1 MRVRRNMGRMA
12 LRGTPV
18 SSLLFI
24 LCAALGAGILLVHAA
39 VLVGIVMAASRD
51 RFDENVAG
59 PGGELSVSLV
69 VPARNEEK
77 LLPRLLD
84 SLRKTDL
91 TGVDRFELVVIND
104 RSTDGTEAIIED
116 FAHSAPW
123 PVRIV
128 QVPDDPLPGAR
139 ANPKQRALH
148 YGTMSAASEVFLFT
162 DADCTV
168 GPQWVRQMTVP
179 FRRPELGLLFGTVMP
194 PEKGSFLRQ
203 YQNFDHLF
211 RYYYTAGSA
220 GFGNPTGGFGNNIA
234 VRHAALEAVGG
245 FAALRYSVTEDAE
258 LIAEVRDT
266 HRWEVKPTLS
276 PENVVWP
283 EPQTHLADMISQ
295 SMRWNTGGLYAPDL
309 AARYSYRVVMFFLF
323 GSVVAV
329 PAALFFPP
337 LFLTTAGSFISMTC
351 VAIAAALYCRRGPR
365 FWSMLLPNVLFSML
379 FYSYVTFLTLAHTPI
394 RWKDRV
400 LGEQRGH

>member
-1 MRVRRNMGRMA
+1 M
-12 LRGTPV
+12 

-24 LCAALGAGILLVHAA
+24 ICVALGAGILLVHVA
-39 VLVGIVMAASRD
+39 VLVGIVIAGSRD
-51 RFDENVAG
+51 RFRESEASGDGV
-59 PGGELSVSLV
+59 LSVSLI
-69 VPARNEEK
+69 VPARNEER
-77 LLPRLLD
+77 LLPRLFA
-84 SLRKTDL
+84 SLEKVDL
-91 TGVDRFELVVIND
+91 SGVDRFELVVIND
-104 RSTDGTEAIIED
+104 RSTDGTESLTED
-116 FAHSAPW
+116 FARTAPW

-148 YGTMSAASEVFLFT
+148 YGTITAESEVLLFT

-168 GPQWVRQMTVP
+168 GRQWVRRMTLP
-179 FRRPELGLLFGTVMP
+179 FRRARLGLIFGTVMP
-194 PEKGSFLRQ
+194 SGTGGFLRQ
-203 YQNFDHLF
+203 YQSFDHLF

-234 VRHAALEAVGG
+234 VRRAALESVGG

-276 PENVVWP
+276 PESIVWP
-283 EPQTHLADMISQ
+283 EPQTHLADMVSQ
-295 SMRWNTGGLYAPDL
+295 SVRWNTGGLYAPDR
-309 AARYSYRVVMFFLF
+309 AARYSYRVVMLFLF

-329 PAALFFPP
+329 PVAIFFPP
-337 LFLTTAGSFISMTC
+337 LFLTSAGSFLSMTA
-351 VAIAAALYCRRGPR
+351 VAVAASIYCRRGFR

-394 RWKDRV
+394 RWKDRL
-400 LGEQRGH
+400 LGEQRGR